1 MKHWKIIYKWLKKHL
16 MIQKKERKDW
26 NGMKERKDWN
36 EMKEKIKIKRKKEKI
51 EMKRKKKDW
60 NERKKRL
67 KWNERKDWK
76 NENIEM
82 ISLEVFPKV
91 DVTASSVVEVLR

>member
-36 EMKEKIKIKRKKEKI
+36 EMKE
-51 EMKRKKKDW
+51 
-60 NERKKRL
+60 
-67 KWNERKDWK
+67 RKDWK
-76 NENIEM
+76 KENIEM